1 MNLDDPKLTAYA
13 LDELDEA
20 ERQAIARE
28 INASPE
34 AQHEI
39 QETQTMARRLRAEF
53 AAELEH
59 RQDADATTRP
69 LSANLSD
76 IRDDPWFWM
85 IARPLAVA
93 ASLVVLAIIGALA
106 LYKSGN
112 GTARS
117 SRLDRT
123 EFEVEATAQNQSAS
137 EFAGPDSIAN
147 PLSAQ
152 IVKRIERIVIGE
164 LDSDPQLEIGEI
176 RVIETINDTYRVDH
190 LKQRLGIPVVSKKL
204 LGGSTGR
211 RYGLMFLDRS
221 GRVVAC
227 AQFYRAPDLGFVLQ
241 PVKNAY
247 EQAGRYFIGSETP
260 LPGDWQA
267 DVDYRAYVIQFP
279 DWGECVGYAPSA

>member
-39 QETQTMARRLRAEF
+39 QETQTMARLLRTQF
-53 AAELEH
+53 GAELEH
-59 RQDADATTRP
+59 RADTTTPP

-76 IRDDPWFWM
+76 IRDDPWLWT

-93 ASLVVLAIIGALA
+93 ATLVVLAIIGALA
-106 LYKSGN
+106 LYQSGSS
-112 GTARS
+112 TATS
-117 SRLDRT
+117 SRPDLT

-152 IVKRIERIVIGE
+152 IIKRIERIVIGE
-164 LDSDPQLEIGEI
+164 LDGNPALEAGEI

-190 LKQRLGIPVVSKKL
+190 LKQRLGIPVVSKKSFA
-204 LGGSTGR
+204 GSTGR

-227 AQFYRAPDLGFVLQ
+227 AQFYHAPDLGFVLQ

-247 EQAGRYFIGSETP
+247 QKAGRYFIGSKTP
-260 LPGDWQA
+260 LPGDWQT
-267 DVDYRAYVIQFP
+267 DLDYRAYVIQFP
-279 DWGECVGYAPSA
+279 DWGECVGYAPSV